1 MKRFVNRAAKE
12 IQQRNAGLLSPSFYQ
27 GSVYR
32 QPWDR
37 LNGIKEGHDRE
48 TIVAAL
54 TAAIAADASNVNEL
68 PIVAVALGT
77 GEDLTETSHYC
88 YSLNVAPSS
97 SMYAVTFRQH
107 LVNGIN
113 YAGEVYVLEIN
124 KTLTPLVGGYVEI
137 VPAGI
142 NSTNADGSP
151 MLVAGYRVLAE
162 DGQLRGLYDGNG
174 RANGSGAIPGSL
186 LHRIYIPHP
195 ENPLRANPPIAAA
208 GLPVDILHYQRQAT
222 KSILVND
229 GMPAGVLSIQ
239 SPVDG
244 AELEQEELDAA
255 EQKINKKAADSTR
268 KGRILVLNANAQ
280 YQSLGQPSLTD
291 GWVRVAENA
300 RAEILAVWRA
310 PASVLGMGGG
320 RTYENQRVELAAY
333 YSSTVIPVLNLI
345 CASLNLQ
352 ARRLGYV
359 LSVDT
364 TNVSALNESLDGVA
378 DRATALVAAGITT
391 INEARELLGLE
402 PLPEAV
408 TILQPTPVLDETRGL
423 PEEYS
428 PLVKTSRAISGDQ
441 FSERLDTGT
450 AQYEK
455 DLEEYAQR
463 FNARIQKMIVGGL
476 RRQAKRAA
484 DSETPTPDIKVEEI
498 VNIPARNAELVDDLT
513 DLFGDASTAVGNIT
527 AEVLDSG
534 ITETMKTVWKEIGD
548 ARLDRLVNGSGD
560 YPGWTQQLCD
570 DVNDA
575 IQVAYKNGESVDGA
589 IGRIDNILGGNPAR
603 AEAIARTELSG
614 LMNETSYKQMELSGV
629 VSKKKWY
636 SIGDNRTRDSH
647 QRLNG
652 KTIMFDEKFDVN
664 GTAADGPHAT
674 NLPAAEVVNCR
685 CRLIPIVN
693 S

>member
-1 MKRFVNRAAKE
+1 MKRIVNRASADFQK
-12 IQQRNAGLLSPSFYQ
+12 RNGLLSPSIYQ
-27 GSVYR
+27 GTTYR

-37 LNGIKEGHDRE
+37 LRGIQQGHDRE
-48 TIVAAL
+48 ATVAAL
-54 TAAIAADASNVNEL
+54 TQAIASDASNVNEL
-68 PIVAVALGT
+68 PIVAFNLGT
-77 GEDLTETSHYC
+77 GEEVTNTSHYC
-88 YSLNVAPSS
+88 YSLNVASS
-97 SMYAVTFRQH
+97 AAMSAVTFRQH
-107 LVNGIN
+107 LVNSIN
-113 YAGEVYVLEIN
+113 YSGEAYILEIN
-124 KTLTPLVGGYVEI
+124 KTLTPLIGGYIEI
-137 VPAGI
+137 IPAGI
-142 NSTNADGSP
+142 GSTNADGSP
-151 MLVAGYRVLAE
+151 MLVAGYRILAE
-162 DGQLRGLYDGNG
+162 DGQLRGTYDGNG
-174 RANGSGAIPGSL
+174 RANGNGATPGSTI
-186 LHRIYIPHP
+186 HRVYIPHP

-244 AELEQEELDAA
+244 SELEQEQLDAA

-310 PASVLGMGGG
+310 PASILGMGGA

-333 YSSTVIPVLNLI
+333 YVSTVVPVLSLI

-364 TNVSALNESLDGVA
+364 SKVSALNESLDGVA
-378 DRATALVAAGITT
+378 GRAAALVAAGITT
-391 INEARELLGLE
+391 VNEARKLLGLE
-402 PLPEAV
+402 PLDEIPTV
-408 TILQPTPVLDETRGL
+408 TTSIPALDEARGFQ
-423 PEEYS
+423 EYN
-428 PLVKTSRAISGDQ
+428 PLSKTSRAISGDE
-441 FSERLDTGT
+441 FSELLDNGT

-463 FNARIQKMIVGGL
+463 FNSRIQKMIVGGL
-476 RRQAKRAA
+476 RRQSSRAA
-484 DSETPTPDIKVEEI
+484 DDQTPTPNIKVEDI
-498 VNIPARNAELVDDLT
+498 VNTAARNEELVDDLT
-513 DLFGDASTAVGNIT
+513 DLFGDASKAVGQIT
-527 AEVLDSG
+527 AKVLDSDV
-534 ITETMKTVWKEIGD
+534 TETMKSAWKEIGD
-548 ARLDRLVNGSGD
+548 SRLDRLVNGSGD

-575 IQVAYKNGESVDGA
+575 IQIAYKNGESVDGA
-589 IGRIDNILGGNPAR
+589 IARIDSILGGNKGR

-614 LMNETSYKQMELSGV
+614 LLNETSYKQMELSGV
-629 VSKKKWY
+629 VSKKRWY

-647 QRLNG
+647 RSLNG
-652 KTIMFDEKFDVN
+652 KTIAFADKFNVN
-664 GTAADGPHAT
+664 GVNADGPHAT
-674 NLPAAEVVNCR
+674 NLPAGEVVNCR
-685 CRLIPIVN
+685 CRLIPIV
-693 S
+693 

>member
-12 IQQRNAGLLSPSFYQ
+12 IQQRNAGLLSPSLYQ
-27 GSVYR
+27 GTVYR

-54 TAAIAADASNVNEL
+54 TQAIASDASNVNEL
-68 PIVAVALGT
+68 PVVAFLLGT
-77 GEDLTETSHYC
+77 GQEVTETSHYC
-88 YSLNVAPSS
+88 YALNVASS
-97 SMYAVTFRQH
+97 SAMSAVTFRQH
-107 LVNGIN
+107 LVNSIN
-113 YAGEVYVLEIN
+113 YSGEAYILEIN
-124 KTLTPLVGGYVEI
+124 KTLTPLIGGYIEI
-137 VPAGI
+137 IPAGL
-142 NSTNADGSP
+142 NSTNTDGSP

-162 DGQLRGLYDGNG
+162 DGQLRGMYDGNG
-174 RANGSGAIPGSL
+174 RANGSGAIPGSI

-244 AELEQEELDAA
+244 AELEQEQLDAA

-300 RAEILAVWRA
+300 RAEILSVWRA
-310 PASVLGMGGG
+310 PASVLGMGGA

-333 YSSTVIPVLNLI
+333 YASTVVPVLNLI
-345 CASLNLQ
+345 CATLNLQ

-359 LSVDT
+359 LSIDT
-364 TNVSALNESLDGVA
+364 SNVSALNESLDGVA
-378 DRATALVAAGITT
+378 DRAVALVAAGITT

-402 PLPEAV
+402 PLDEIPTTSEAGP
-408 TILQPTPVLDETRGL
+408 LLDETRGL
-423 PEEYS
+423 QEYS
-428 PLVKTSRAISGDQ
+428 PLVKSSRAISGDQ
-441 FSERLDTGT
+441 FSELLNNGT

-463 FNARIQKMIVGGL
+463 FNSRIQKMIVGGL
-476 RRQAKRAA
+476 RRQATRAA
-484 DSETPTPDIKVEEI
+484 DDQTPTPNIKVEDI
-498 VNIPARNAELVDDLT
+498 VNIPARNKELVDDLGN
-513 DLFGDASTAVGNIT
+513 LFEEGSTAVGNIT
-527 AEVLDSG
+527 AEVLETTV
-534 ITETMKTVWKEIGD
+534 TETMETAWKQIAD
-548 ARLDRLVNGSGD
+548 VRLDRLVNGSAE
-560 YPGWTQQLCD
+560 YPGWTQQICD

-575 IQVAYKNGESVDGA
+575 IQTAYKNGESVDGA
-589 IGRIDNILGGNPAR
+589 IGRIDNILGGNKGR
-603 AEAIARTELSG
+603 AETIARTELSG

-647 QRLNG
+647 RSLNG
-652 KTIMFDEKFDVN
+652 KTIAFADKFNVN
-664 GTAADGPHAT
+664 GVSADGPHAT
-674 NLPAAEVVNCR
+674 NLPAGEVVNCR
-685 CRLIPIVN
+685 CRLIPVVD
-693 S
+693 